1 MKLVRFL
8 MKLNNET
15 LTIELKNRIIVLGNT
30 EGLQSGCNALRRPT
44 RPETWGQAIDVPYRR
59 LNGTWR
65 LS

>member
-1 MKLVRFL
+1 

-15 LTIELKNRIIVLGNT
+15 VMMELKNRTVLRGT
-30 EGLQSGCNALRRPT
+30 IEGLQSGCNALRRPT